1 MKNLLRPS
9 AKTTTSIASGES
21 PLSISCDTFQRS
33 MFRLCFR
40 CSACDCLMYSSNFYF
55 EKNGLLFC
63 KDDYWRKFGEFCQE
77 CSQLVSGPIMIAGDH
92 HRFHPECFCCKVC
105 GSVIG
110 DGDSYALIERSQL
123 YCGSCYKRQIPPS
136 QVQHQINP
144 EQMSTTV
151 TILKKPPH
159 SIRLV
164 EIPWRSEN
172 KNSIR
177 LSVDDDSSGGAS
189 SGARCR
195 GVRISE

>member
-1 MKNLLRPS
+1 
-9 AKTTTSIASGES
+9 
-21 PLSISCDTFQRS
+21 
-33 MFRLCFR
+33 MFKVLCLVSTR

-63 KDDYWRKFGEFCQE
+63 KDDYWRKFGECCQA
-77 CSQLVSGPIMIAGDH
+77 CSQLVSGPIMIAGD

-136 QVQHQINP
+136 QVQHQIHP

-151 TILKKPPH
+151 TIIKKPPH

-177 LSVDDDSSGGAS
+177 LSIDDESSGSAP
-189 SGARCR
+189 SGTRCR

>member
-1 MKNLLRPS
+1 MQLLTAYVTRQRPMS
-9 AKTTTSIASGES
+9 H
-21 PLSISCDTFQRS
+21 C
-33 MFRLCFR
+33 R

-55 EKNGLLFC
+55 EKDGLLFC
-63 KDDYWRKFGEFCQE
+63 KDDYWRKFGECCQA

-92 HRFHPECFCCKVC
+92 RFHPECFCCKIC
-105 GSVIG
+105 TSVIG

-123 YCGSCYKRQIPPS
+123 YCGSCYKRIIPPS
-136 QVQHQINP
+136 SVQIHP

-151 TILKKPPH
+151 TIIKKPPH

-177 LSVDDDSSGGAS
+177 LSAEDESSGGAS

>member
-1 MKNLLRPS
+1 MSKV
-9 AKTTTSIASGES
+9 
-21 PLSISCDTFQRS
+21 
-33 MFRLCFR
+33 LCLVSTR

-63 KDDYWRKFGEFCQE
+63 KDDYWRKFGECCQA
-77 CSQLVSGPIMIAGDH
+77 CSQLVSGPIMIAGD

-136 QVQHQINP
+136 QVQHQVHP

-151 TILKKPPH
+151 TIIKKPPH

-164 EIPWRSEN
+164 EIPMSHRVAHQVGRDVEASGF
-172 KNSIR
+172 
-177 LSVDDDSSGGAS
+177 LSKCQAS
-189 SGARCR
+189 LVLSCKLD
-195 GVRISE
+195 

>member
-1 MKNLLRPS
+1 
-9 AKTTTSIASGES
+9 
-21 PLSISCDTFQRS
+21 
-33 MFRLCFR
+33 
-40 CSACDCLMYSSNFYF
+40 MYSSNFYF
-55 EKNGLLFC
+55 EKDGLLFC
-63 KDDYWRKFGEFCQE
+63 KDDYWRKFGECCQE
-77 CSQLVSGPIMIAGDH
+77 CGQVVSGPIMIAGDH
-92 HRFHPECFCCKVC
+92 RFHPECFCCKIC
-105 GSVIG
+105 ARPIG

-136 QVQHQINP
+136 QVQHQIHP
-144 EQMSTTV
+144 EPMSTTV
-151 TILKKPPH
+151 TIIKKPPH

-177 LSVDDDSSGGAS
+177 LSVDDDSSGAAS

>member
-1 MKNLLRPS
+1 MHHPGRHYKVY
-9 AKTTTSIASGES
+9 
-21 PLSISCDTFQRS
+21 C
-33 MFRLCFR
+33 R

-55 EKNGLLFC
+55 EKDGLLFC
-63 KDDYWRKFGEFCQE
+63 KDDYWRKFGECCQE
-77 CSQLVSGPIMIAGDH
+77 CGQLVSGPIMIAGD

-136 QVQHQINP
+136 QVQHQIHP
-144 EQMSTTV
+144 EPMSTTV
-151 TILKKPPH
+151 TIIKKPPH

-177 LSVDDDSSGGAS
+177 LSVDDDSSGAS
-189 SGARCR
+189 SGTRCR